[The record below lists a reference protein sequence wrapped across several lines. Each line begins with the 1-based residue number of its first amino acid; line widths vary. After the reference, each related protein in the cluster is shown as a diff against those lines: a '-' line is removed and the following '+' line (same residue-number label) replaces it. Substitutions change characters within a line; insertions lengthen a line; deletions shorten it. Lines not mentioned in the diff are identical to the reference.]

1 MVRVFVFGTIGCW
14 FESGQVLKSRISNLG
29 ALEKGIF
36 THVVLA
42 LITRFSYPGGRML
55 FDKK

>member
-1 MVRVFVFGTIGCW
+1 
-14 FESGQVLKSRISNLG
+14 VLKSRISNLG